1 MFERLA
7 DECRRTFPL
16 FREPRSARLEV
27 SCRGNSYLQRRGG
40 HSGPDAGFDL
50 FAEVGGQERQ
60 STIADVRARLREPV
74 WSKYSNAP
82 RSAVCTFERRL
93 EATIAVGYVFQFTG
107 RSDDGL
113 EDHAGVHHRGGRR
126 RAAAAQ
132 RVSCGRESSLRNQ
145 FQGRLRLTDGE
156 RRSLAEIGK
165 RLGKQALDEFASF
178 VKPDTI
184 LGWHRRLVAKSTR
197 RFSSPRKR
205 FLPRGGLRHPHLAVD
220 GERLPSVSKTSRFS
234 WKMTF
239 VAGFVLRNV
248 SEPP

>member
-1 MFERLA
+1 MPADFSVVSGATECTAGGVLSRKLLPSAARRESTYLRRLGAKSVNQRLPMFGLGCA
-7 DECRRTFPL
+7 NPSGQNTRT
-16 FREPRSARLEV
+16 PR
-27 SCRGNSYLQRRGG
+27 GQQ
-40 HSGPDAGFDL
+40 
-50 FAEVGGQERQ
+50 FAP
-60 STIADVRARLREPV
+60 S
-74 WSKYSNAP
+74 
-82 RSAVCTFERRL
+82 ERRL

-165 RLGKQALDEFASF
+165 RLGKQALDEIASF

-197 RFSSPRKR
+197 RFSSASKKVSTARR
-205 FLPRGGLRHPHLAVD
+205 ASTSASCRRRGAASLCLQ
-220 GERLPSVSKTSRFS
+220 
-234 WKMTF
+234 
-239 VAGFVLRNV
+239 NV
-248 SEPP
+248 SVQLEDDVRRWLRASQRE